1 MGKTLAQPKALD
13 ESRPLLHVNPAG
25 EVHVIPFTPGCS
37 VREILDSTDWRVRS
51 ACGGIGACGQCL
63 VRIEK
68 GAGNEPSTTEQ
79 NTLSSDQIRQG
90 VRLACQLKPLDD
102 LWISI
107 ENPAPKSNWKGLSL
121 DTYTPASPKSTG
133 NVLSHSRPYGVA
145 VDLGTTQIRL
155 SLFDIT
161 KGRWMCGRIGLNPQ
175 AGFGA
180 DVLTRLVRALESEE
194 RAREMRMLAR
204 DAIGEILQDITA
216 RESCNLQE
224 IGQMAIVGNTPMLS
238 LLTGK
243 NYDLVLQP
251 DYWMREVDCIPEETR
266 NLSLAWGLVP
276 EARIEI
282 VKPLAGFVGS
292 DLLAGVHATELIK
305 GPAGSLLIDFGTNSE
320 IALWDGAQLW
330 ITSAAGGP
338 AFEGCGISCGMPADL
353 GAIYRAEWDD
363 LSSQFYFQVLGGGEA
378 KGLCGSGVLDI
389 IAGLVKNGTLNSN
402 GRFMVEIGTDG
413 YPLGESSQGITLKKR
428 DIDVFQRAKAAIGA
442 GTKCLLAQAGL
453 HPDDLQR
460 ICVCGA
466 FGQFLNITNAQA
478 IGLLPKISPD
488 KVKLCGNTALTGC
501 EELLF
506 SPDQTGTL
514 DDLRNRAKMI
524 NMSTLPEFENLFIQ
538 NLYLQPMQIEGDK
551 GKTPP

>member
-1 MGKTLAQPKALD
+1 MGKTLAQPKIPD
-13 ESRPLLHVNPAG
+13 ESRPLLHVNLAG
-25 EVHVIPFTPGCS
+25 KVHVIPFTPGCT
-37 VREILDSTDWRVRS
+37 VRGILDSTDWRVRS
-51 ACGGIGACGQCL
+51 ACGGVGACGQCL

-68 GAGNEPSTTEQ
+68 GRGNEPSATEGH
-79 NTLSSDQIRQG
+79 TLSSDQIRQG

-102 LWISI
+102 LWIVI
-107 ENPAPKSNWKGLSL
+107 ENPAPESNWKGLSL
-121 DTYTPASPKSTG
+121 DTYTPFHPKSSG
-133 NVLSHSRPYGVA
+133 KVLSRSRPYGVA

-161 KGRWMCGRIGLNPQ
+161 KGEWICGRIGLNPQ

-194 RAREMRMLAR
+194 RAREMSMLTR
-204 DAIGEILQDITA
+204 DAIGEILQDISA
-216 RESCNLQE
+216 RESCAMQE

-251 DYWMREVDCIPEETR
+251 DYWMQEVDCIPEETG
-266 NLSLAWGLVP
+266 NLSLAWGLAP

-292 DLLAGVHATELIK
+292 DLLAGVLATELIK

-320 IALWDGAQLW
+320 IALWDGSQLW

-338 AFEGCGISCGMPADL
+338 AFEGSGISCGMPAEQ

-363 LSSQFYFQVLGGGEA
+363 SSSQFDFQVLGGGEA
-378 KGLCGSGVLDI
+378 NGLCGSGLLDV
-389 IAGLVKNGTLNSN
+389 IACLVKNETLNSN
-402 GRFMVEIGTDG
+402 GRFMTEIGTDG
-413 YPLGESSQGITLKKR
+413 YPLGESNQGITLKKS

-442 GTKCLLAQAGL
+442 GTNSLLSQAGL
-453 HPDDLQR
+453 QPDDLQR

-466 FGQFLNITNAQA
+466 FGQFLHISNAQA
-478 IGLLPKISPD
+478 IGLLPKISAD
-488 KVKLCGNTALTGC
+488 KIELCGNSALTGC

-506 SPDQTGTL
+506 SPDRRGTL

-524 NMSTLPEFENLFIQ
+524 NMSTLTEFENLFIQ
-538 NLYLQPMQIEGDK
+538 NLYLKPMQIEGDK
-551 GKTPP
+551 GKTVP